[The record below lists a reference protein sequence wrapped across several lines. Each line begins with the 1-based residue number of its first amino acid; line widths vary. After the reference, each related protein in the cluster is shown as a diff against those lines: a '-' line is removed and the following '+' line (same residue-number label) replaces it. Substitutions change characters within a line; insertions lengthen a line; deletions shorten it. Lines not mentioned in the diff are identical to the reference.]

1 METVEPILKQTK
13 LPIKLIRGDFY
24 DVTKACD
31 AIIAASGTVTLEI
44 ALLAVPHFIV
54 YKVAPTTYNILK
66 RLVKIPYV
74 GLCNIVTGEPVIK
87 EILQDDVTV
96 ENLDQALTQL
106 LTDRQSKHKAELI
119 QQQVLTALGPSGGA
133 NNAAEQ
139 VLAMVNQQ

>member
-1 METVEPILKQTK
+1 
-13 LPIKLIRGDFY
+13 
-24 DVTKACD
+24 
-31 AIIAASGTVTLEI
+31 
-44 ALLAVPHFIV
+44 
-54 YKVAPTTYNILK
+54 
-66 RLVKIPYV
+66 
-74 GLCNIVTGEPVIK
+74 VTGEPVIK